1 MIENN
6 ISLPKVFIDITQY
19 LHPPFLLAKD
29 AYSVVKPWNHDGET
43 LISHNSWR
51 SRVYNTCKKGVQKS
65 LPN

>member
-19 LHPPFLLAKD
+19 LHPPFLLDKD

-51 SRVYNTCKKGVQKS
+51 SGSKYLQKCAKKFA
-65 LPN
+65 